1 MSQNNFQMRFVRCFL
16 KFLLAF
22 LLVTLPVKAQPM
34 EITDSD
40 RLTIRAVISSQL
52 EAFQKDDAE
61 GAFSF
66 ASSEIQAQFG
76 TPDNF
81 LRMVKAAYQPVY
93 RPRSVMFENITT
105 IEGFP
110 AQQVLL
116 LDRDGNLL
124 RSLYLMK
131 KQSNGKW
138 KITGCYLVPVKGET
152 V

>member
-1 MSQNNFQMRFVRCFL
+1 MRCVRCFL

-22 LLVTLPVKAQPM
+22 LPLTLPVKAQQM
-34 EITDSD
+34 EVTDSD
-40 RLTIRAVISSQL
+40 RLIIRSVISNQL

-81 LRMVKAAYQPVY
+81 LRMVKAAYQPVH
-93 RPRSVMFENITT
+93 RPRSVMFENMTT

-116 LDRDGNLL
+116 LDREGNLI
-124 RSLYLMK
+124 RALYLMK
-131 KQSNGKW
+131 KQSQGKW

>member
-22 LLVTLPVKAQPM
+22 LLVTLPVKAQQM

-93 RPRSVMFENITT
+93 RPRSVMFENMTT

-116 LDRDGNLL
+116 LDRDGNLI
-124 RSLYLMK
+124 RALYLMK

-138 KITGCYLVPVKGET
+138 KISGCYLVPVKGET

>member
-66 ASSEIQAQFG
+66 ASLEIQAQFG
-76 TPDNF
+76 TPANF

-116 LDRDGNLL
+116 LNRDGNLI
-124 RSLYLMK
+124 RALYLMK
-131 KQSNGKW
+131 KQSQGKW

>member
-1 MSQNNFQMRFVRCFL
+1 MRCVRCFL

-93 RPRSVMFENITT
+93 RPRSVMFENMTT

-116 LDRDGNLL
+116 LDRDGNLV
-124 RSLYLMK
+124 RALYLMK

-138 KITGCYLVPVKGET
+138 KISGCYLVPVKGET